1 MAARATLWMA
11 FVGLAWG
18 FESET
23 CESIEMILEN
33 VEEMTF
39 NHTTDLV
46 APVGTLASLGHGE
59 DPDARRRLEDTD
71 DNPYSS
77 SGVLGL
83 EPNYLESMDRM
94 GFVLP
99 FDWECQAGTSEGVYP
114 CPWGV
119 PSTCRVHTT
128 VGVSSTTRLTN
139 LCAACACS
147 LDSYSDHGCC
157 DYVNNKEVEYS
168 DFTYYYQAGANQAGS
183 AKQPYN
189 FACPAELMDG
199 DSLIVDTPTV
209 VCAVD
214 DVVFTED
221 GTIGVVSNVNMFEY
235 TITILHEGDLDGHD
249 DDYVYTSYDIEEGH
263 LYKSSDVDGGSI
275 YSDCVQVCDSGK
287 LDSDMWGEQWWNEE
301 EVTTSYVNFK
311 VTRYEMSDGWGVEFY
326 STEGDT
332 LRVFKSGDVHFKPA
346 EAERT
351 IVINELVE
359 YDYEDDDRRRLVTS
373 VHDLLAEINM
383 GQPIKVKQL
392 QDVRRRM
399 VTGGVSQMGGLNRRQ
414 PHATMQPN
422 ASEDA
427 EVGANLEDHR
437 GMSLIE
443 QQIRRLAKKRGMKTT
458 GSFTLSKGR

>member
-11 FVGLAWG
+11 FFGLAWG

-114 CPWGV
+114 CPQGV

-128 VGVSSTTRLTN
+128 VGVSPTTRLTD

-157 DYVNNKEVEYS
+157 DYVNNPFIS
-168 DFTYYYQAGANQAGS
+168 ADTTYYYQAGANQHGT

-209 VCAVD
+209 VCAQD
-214 DVVFTED
+214 DIVFTAD
-221 GTIGVVSNVNMFEY
+221 GTVGIVYNVNMFEY
-235 TITILHEGDLDGHD
+235 TITILHEGALDDHD
-249 DDYVYTSYDIEEGH
+249 DDWVYTSYDIEAGV
-263 LYKSSDVDGGSI
+263 LYKASDVDGGSI
-275 YSDCVQVCDSGK
+275 YSDCVQICDSGK
-287 LDSDMWGEQWWNEE
+287 LDSDVWGQQWWNEE

-351 IVINELVE
+351 IYINELVE
-359 YDYEDDDRRRLVTS
+359 YDYEDDDRRRLAAVREQ
-373 VHDLLAEINM
+373 LATVNLAL
-383 GQPIKVKQL
+383 PIKATKLSEMRAASHITPKGMGAKDKATLEQESG
-392 QDVRRRM
+392 DSRRR
-399 VTGGVSQMGGLNRRQ
+399 LN
-414 PHATMQPN
+414 
-422 ASEDA
+422 
-427 EVGANLEDHR
+427 
-437 GMSLIE
+437 
-443 QQIRRLAKKRGMKTT
+443 KKRGMKTT